1 MAVAQAPARVDI
13 ARTDART
20 KIFNRVCAGVLIAF
34 AVVWLVPIAW
44 ALDTAFKPNE
54 ETTATRWL
62 IDNPTF
68 DAFGRVLRDT
78 DILRWFGSSVVVA
91 TITSF
96 GVVLVASM
104 AGFALSRM
112 RFRYR
117 NVIFFLV
124 LAGIMIPGQ
133 VLIVPQFREM
143 DSLGILN
150 TFWAVSAPQIP
161 TAIAVFIFKQ
171 FFDGLP
177 RELDEVARVD
187 GAGFWR
193 IYRQVILPL
202 SRPAVSA
209 VVIFAFV
216 QSWNDLL
223 WPLLVLSNPDIM
235 TIPVG
240 LATVQGSFGIRY
252 ADVMASAVLGA
263 IPLVAVFLL
272 FQRNIVEGIAGTG
285 LKG

>member
-1 MAVAQAPARVDI
+1 MTTLEVGRVES
-13 ARTDART
+13 RTRL
-20 KIFNRVCAGVLIAF
+20 FNRICAGVLIAF
-34 AVVWLVPIAW
+34 ALIWLIPIAW

-54 ETTATRWL
+54 ETTRTRWL

-78 DILRWFGSSVVVA
+78 DILRWFGSSLVIA
-91 TITSF
+91 TITAL
-96 GVVLVASM
+96 GTVLVASM

-117 NVIFFLV
+117 NVVFWLV

-193 IYRQVILPL
+193 IYRRVILPL
-202 SRPAVSA
+202 SRPAISA

-252 ADVMASAVLGA
+252 ADVMATAVLGA
-263 IPLVAVFLL
+263 VPLVAVFLL